1 MQPQNHFHR
10 LEHQQDMKFA
20 STKQSKLLNTVQ
32 SLHATIQLHEET
44 ISQQNESLRHYDD
57 LQDRWQNQYE
67 LLRQQQLQT
76 TTELVAEQASTA
88 ALVQTIAGRDEH
100 IIYLKEQIADL
111 QTAVCRMAGWHESI
125 VRPQLDRLRHQ
136 FEMVNASYGHLQDH
150 LLDHSDDLQTVLK
163 ELNIDS
169 ISDNNDGETL
179 CTVLLGGGG
188 GNGGGDNSM
197 AAGGGSNS
205 ADPNAASHGGGGN
218 NNNNNNKKNSHNHHN
233 NCCSST
239 EQDEE
244 PVDDHSAMVRLAQA
258 ASHVLE

>member
-1 MQPQNHFHR
+1 
-10 LEHQQDMKFA
+10 MKFA
-20 STKQSKLLNTVQ
+20 SAKQSKLLTTGQ
-32 SLHATIQLHEET
+32 SLHGTIQQHEGT
-44 ISQQNESLRHYDD
+44 ISQQNESLRQYDD
-57 LQDRWQNQYE
+57 WQDRWQNQYDI
-67 LLRQQQLQT
+67 LRQQQLHT
-76 TTELVAEQASTA
+76 TTELTAEQASTA

-100 IIYLKEQIADL
+100 IVYLKEQIADL

-136 FEMVNASYGHLQDH
+136 FEMVNASYNHLQDH

-188 GNGGGDNSM
+188 GSNGGEDNGVT
-197 AAGGGSNS
+197 AGGSS
-205 ADPNAASHGGGGN
+205 ADPNAAAAHG
-218 NNNNNNKKNSHNHHN
+218 NNKKQNGHHN
-233 NCCSST
+233 NSSST

-244 PVDDHSAMVRLAQA
+244 PVDDHTAMVRLAQA